1 MLYCTGFQQSA
12 IYQSDGNADT
22 ANLVPFQGMLEYFIG
37 SPIAYY
43 FEDVDLR
50 LFPKCC
56 YTCTGF
62 QQTSKYQV
70 HGNADTANLIPFQG
84 MLNISLLVL

>member
-1 MLYCTGFQQSA
+1 MFVAKLLFILYCTGFQQSA
-12 IYQSDGNADT
+12 AYQVDGNADT

-50 LFPKCC
+50 FV
-56 YTCTGF
+56 
-62 QQTSKYQV
+62 SK
-70 HGNADTANLIPFQG
+70 T
-84 MLNISLLVL
+84 LLSP